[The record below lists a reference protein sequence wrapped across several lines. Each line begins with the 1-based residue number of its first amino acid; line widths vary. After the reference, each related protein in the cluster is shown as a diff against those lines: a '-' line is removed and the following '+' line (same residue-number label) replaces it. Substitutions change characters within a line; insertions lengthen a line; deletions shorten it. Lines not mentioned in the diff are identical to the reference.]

1 MHKYKRVVVGENGIK
16 PTDWIFVCPAGSLLP
31 TGSKL
36 NFAGSEKQIV
46 QNIYALYTSHWQ
58 WPGIDL
64 EQTISI
70 GIRRSVIWS
79 RSIER
84 HCSWTLAE
92 LVVLTSRNDC
102 CEYQHHPHHLR
113 NLWPMLS
120 AVYHSVHCTHSLSC
134 TGIYWKTL
142 WLSKGRGIYWEVLC
156 WPQRSWSSIVS

>member
-1 MHKYKRVVVGENGIK
+1 MASSPLIGYLSAQQDLCCPPVLNWISQAAKNKLCKAFMLFIQFVGN
-16 PTDWIFVCPAGSLLP
+16 DLV
-31 TGSKL
+31 
-36 NFAGSEKQIV
+36 
-46 QNIYALYTSHWQ
+46 
-58 WPGIDL
+58 WP

-84 HCSWTLAE
+84 HCSWTLAV

-102 CEYQHHPHHLR
+102 CEYQHHPHHLQ

-120 AVYHSVHCTHSLSC
+120 SVYHSVHCTHSLSC

-156 WPQRSWSSIVS
+156 WPQRSCISIVS

>member
-1 MHKYKRVVVGENGIK
+1 MASSPLIGYLSAQQDLCCPLVLN
-16 PTDWIFVCPAGSLLP
+16 WISQAA
-31 TGSKL
+31 K
-36 NFAGSEKQIV
+36 KKIV
-46 QNIYALYTSHWQ
+46 QNIYALYTTHWQ

-64 EQTISI
+64 NK
-70 GIRRSVIWS
+70 RSVLEYADLSSKS

-120 AVYHSVHCTHSLSC
+120 SVYHSVQCTHLSC
-134 TGIYWKTL
+134 TGINWKTL
-142 WLSKGRGIYWEVLC
+142 WLSNGRGFYWEVLC
-156 WPQRSWSSIVS
+156 WPQRSWRSIVS